1 MNNLKKMILTGT
13 GLVAALISTGVVAN
27 ADSVITVQQGD
38 TVSKLALE
46 NNTTIEAIVNANK
59 LSNANLIFVNQKL
72 NIPSA
77 AQQAQQAP
85 VQQVAQQAPVA
96 KQAPV
101 QQVAQQAP
109 AQAAQQQAAQ
119 QAQQQAAQVAQQ
131 QAAQRAQQQA
141 AQQQAAQQ
149 QAAQRAQQQAAQ
161 QQAAAQQTTNGSDA
175 AAKQWIASHESGN
188 NYNARNGQFIGMY
201 QLSASY
207 LGGDYSPA
215 NQERV
220 ANQYVQS
227 RYGSWT
233 NAKAFWQ
240 SHNWY

>member
-13 GLVAALISTGVVAN
+13 GLVAAMISTGVVAN
-27 ADSVITVQQGD
+27 ADSIITVHQGD

-59 LSNANLIFVNQKL
+59 LTDANLIFVNQKL
-72 NIPSA
+72 TIPSA
-77 AQQAQQAP
+77 NNQAPVQKAAVQQQAP
-85 VQQVAQQAPVA
+85 VQQAKVQAP
-96 KQAPV
+96 
-101 QQVAQQAP
+101 AQQAP
-109 AQAAQQQAAQ
+109 AQQAPAQQAPAQQQQAPAQQQAPVQQQVAAQ
-119 QAQQQAAQVAQQ
+119 APAQQQAPASNMSSA
-131 QAAQRAQQQA
+131 
-141 AQQQAAQQ
+141 
-149 QAAQRAQQQAAQ
+149 
-161 QQAAAQQTTNGSDA
+161 NA
-175 AAKQWIASHESGN
+175 AAKQWIASRESGN

-227 RYGSWT
+227 RYGSWV
-233 NAKAFWQ
+233 AAQQFWL

>member
-13 GLVAALISTGVVAN
+13 GLVAAMISTGVVAN
-27 ADSVITVQQGD
+27 ADSIITVHQGD
-38 TVSKLALE
+38 TVSKLAME

-59 LSNANLIFVNQKL
+59 LTDANLIFVNQKL
-72 NIPSA
+72 TIPSA
-77 AQQAQQAP
+77 NNQAPVQKAPVQQQAPVAQPAKVQAPAQQQAPVKQQQAP
-85 VQQVAQQAPVA
+85 VQKAAV
-96 KQAPV
+96 
-101 QQVAQQAP
+101 QQAP
-109 AQAAQQQAAQ
+109 AQQQAPASNVSG
-119 QAQQQAAQVAQQ
+119 A
-131 QAAQRAQQQA
+131 
-141 AQQQAAQQ
+141 
-149 QAAQRAQQQAAQ
+149 
-161 QQAAAQQTTNGSDA
+161 NA
-175 AAKQWIASHESGN
+175 AAKQWIAARESGN

-227 RYGSWT
+227 RYGSWV
-233 NAKAFWQ
+233 AAQQFWL